1 MGDACV
7 QVAIKTLNLR
17 GFKPSGDLSKLLFD
31 LQTVC
36 LEANKQA
43 ITSFINKDMS
53 LAENVRKA
61 KTRIHDIY
69 TDIEKVTKNQPV
81 DVIPQLLAAISFMRQ
96 IYEHSLDMA
105 DLVA

>member
-1 MGDACV
+1 
-7 QVAIKTLNLR
+7 
-17 GFKPSGDLSKLLFD
+17 
-31 LQTVC
+31 
-36 LEANKQA
+36 
-43 ITSFINKDMS
+43 MS

-61 KTRIHDIY
+61 KTRIQDIY